1 MNKMADYQWLML
13 AKLIER
19 YGSIKDSLLM
29 LERMYPQIKRI
40 KELNQQL
47 AEGYLL
53 KDILNKDPFEKQLA
67 FYIQHIDIMQ
77 AIRINYQKNKQREKM
92 RKELLEKIAYQIVLL
107 VSSLALLI
115 LFTETVLPNML
126 ISLDLTNQKTE
137 AIIMTFKIINLIK
150 NATLIIL
157 LLAAGAML
165 YITVFKKE
173 AHIWLLLHKMD
184 KDKIIRIIATY
195 YLVNDLAIFLENG
208 LSLHQCLD
216 ILRFNKTNRLSALLA
231 HHFNEALL
239 KGSDFEACLDI
250 EFFDDEFHSICL
262 YGLKDDDFVSAIKD
276 YQQISTFKFEHLIKR
291 VSIIFQVVCYLF
303 VTVIIVLAYQ
313 VLLMP
318 LEMLQDF

>member
-1 MNKMADYQWLML
+1 
-13 AKLIER
+13 
-19 YGSIKDSLLM
+19 
-29 LERMYPQIKRI
+29 
-40 KELNQQL
+40 
-47 AEGYLL
+47 
-53 KDILNKDPFEKQLA
+53 
-67 FYIQHIDIMQ
+67 
-77 AIRINYQKNKQREKM
+77 M

-208 LSLHQCLD
+208 LSLHPCLD

>member
-173 AHIWLLLHKMD
+173 AHIWMLLHKMD